1 MAQSL
6 YTAAAGLQ
14 AQQRN
19 IDTIANNI
27 ANVNTDGYRKSRV
40 EFQEAVYSAMLD
52 PSLPLDGQTADLQR
66 GSGVLAAVQTTL
78 LDPGPLLQTGEP
90 LDLAIGGDG
99 YYMVEGTDGETLYTR
114 DGKFRSV
121 AADGVSYL
129 ATTGGRFVLDGQG
142 RRISAARPLDGADV
156 DETGRITLDGT
167 FVADL
172 GIRRFPRPSALEAA
186 GSLMWRATDA
196 SGAAAPATDG
206 YTVTQGFVEG
216 SNVDLGDEMTRLMS
230 AQRAYAFLGR
240 AITTSDNMSAVE
252 NDIRR

>member
-99 YYMVEGTDGETLYTR
+99 YYMVEGTDGET
-114 DGKFRSV
+114 
-121 AADGVSYL
+121 
-129 ATTGGRFVLDGQG
+129 
-142 RRISAARPLDGADV
+142 
-156 DETGRITLDGT
+156 
-167 FVADL
+167 
-172 GIRRFPRPSALEAA
+172 
-186 GSLMWRATDA
+186 
-196 SGAAAPATDG
+196 
-206 YTVTQGFVEG
+206 
-216 SNVDLGDEMTRLMS
+216 
-230 AQRAYAFLGR
+230 
-240 AITTSDNMSAVE
+240 
-252 NDIRR
+252 